1 MVTIK
6 DVSTR
11 AGVSKSTVS
20 RFIADNGY
28 VSDEKRKAIEAAIN
42 ELNYRPNKMAR
53 GLRSNRSDIIG
64 LVVVDVASPFYA
76 QLAGGVQSAC
86 REEGKSLL
94 VTSGYAEQESESRAI
109 IELVDRS
116 CDGLILYLENPM
128 DERVVEL
135 VQKAKLPVV
144 VIGNDPYEVAQ
155 ASVSV
160 DNKLGAYQSMK
171 MLLDRG
177 HRDIVHFSGP
187 LNYRDAR
194 DRLKG
199 IEQALAEFGLGLND
213 IYIRHGTFLDKF
225 GYEAVTDLVQ
235 TGRKFTAI
243 VAGDDDIAAGC
254 MLALKHNNIKVPQ
267 DVSIIGFDDNFH
279 ARHLTP
285 SLTTNRQ
292 PIEKMGQVAVDMLL
306 QLLMKKPGSVQNL
319 VLKTELV
326 ERESVAAI
334 SDRLS

>member
-28 VSDEKRKAIEAAIN
+28 VSDEKRKAIETAIN

-86 REEGKSLL
+86 REAGKSLL

-128 DERVVEL
+128 DDAVAEL

-144 VIGNDPYEVAQ
+144 VIGSDPYVVAQ

-160 DNKLGAYQSMK
+160 DNKAGAYQSMK
-171 MLLDRG
+171 MLLDKG
-177 HRDIVHFSGP
+177 HREIVHFNGP
-187 LNYRDAR
+187 LDFRDAR
-194 DRLKG
+194 DRLDG
-199 IEQALAEFGLGLND
+199 VALALGEVGLQLSD
-213 IYIRHGTFLDKF
+213 IIVRHGAFSDQF
-225 GYEAVTDLVQ
+225 GYDATMDLLQ
-235 TGRKFTAI
+235 STRKFTAI

-254 MLALKHNNIKVPQ
+254 MLALKHNNINVPNE
-267 DVSIIGFDDNFH
+267 VSIIGFDDNFH

-292 PIEKMGQVAVDMLL
+292 PIVKMGQVAVEMLL
-306 QLLMKKPGSVQNL
+306 QLLLKMPVADQNV
-319 VLKTELV
+319 VLKTELI
-326 ERESVAAI
+326 ERESVARI
-334 SDRLS
+334 SS

>member
-1 MVTIK
+1 MVTIM

-20 RFIADNGY
+20 RFIANNGY
-28 VSDEKRKAIEAAIN
+28 VSKEKRRAIDAAIK
-42 ELNYRPNKMAR
+42 ELNYRPNTMAR

-86 REEGKSLL
+86 RDEGKSLL

-109 IELVDRS
+109 TELVDRS

-128 DERVVEL
+128 ADDVAEL
-135 VQKAKLPVV
+135 VQKAKIPVV
-144 VIGNDPYEVAQ
+144 VIGNDPNFEAQ

-160 DNKLGAYQSMK
+160 DNKSGAYQSMK
-171 MLLDRG
+171 MLLEKG
-177 HRDIVHFSGP
+177 HRKIVHFSGP

-194 DRLKG
+194 DRLEG
-199 IEQALAEFGLGLND
+199 IAQALVEFEMDLGD
-213 IYIRHGTFLDKF
+213 IFVRHGKFLDQF
-225 GYEAVTDLVQ
+225 GYDATTELVQ
-235 TGRKFTAI
+235 SGQTFTAI
-243 VAGDDDIAAGC
+243 VACDDDIAAGC
-254 MLALKHNNIKVPQ
+254 MLALKHLGIKVPQ
-267 DVSIIGFDDNFH
+267 EVSVIGFDDNFH

-292 PIEKMGQVAVDMLL
+292 PINEVGQVAVDLLL
-306 QLLMKKPGSVQNL
+306 QLLMTGSVLDQHV

-326 ERESVAAI
+326 ERESVASVKI
-334 SDRLS
+334 